1 MNENYLVHY
10 GILGMKWGVRR
21 YQNRDGSLT
30 AAGRRRAGIKS
41 ASGDARHTPTSAKKA
56 AKQKAAN
63 LEKARKARAEKKAHE
78 EAKQKALAKGSAS
91 EVLKFKG
98 ELTNKELQDAYTRIN
113 TEQLLSSLSAKE
125 TKGFWDKVSSI
136 SDKVGRA
143 RDFTEKGINAWNT
156 FAKIHNT
163 FSGSDNK
170 LKIIGDNAQK
180 ESKFEKLIRT
190 GSAEE
195 ILNASMSGKL
205 SGAELERASKRLGAE
220 KIIRSYMQS
229 ETPKVNATST
239 DSSNSE
245 KKKSEPSKTND
256 TPNSDKANSSEEK
269 KKKKEG

>member
-1 MNENYLVHY
+1 MYENYLAHY

-30 AAGRRRAGIKS
+30 AAGRKRAGIKS
-41 ASGDARHTPTSAKKA
+41 DSPRHKLTSAKKL
-56 AKQKAAN
+56 AKQRAVN
-63 LEKARKARAEKKAHE
+63 LEKARQARIVKKEHE
-78 EAKQKALAKGSAS
+78 EAKKNALAKGSAS

-136 SDKVGRA
+136 SDKIGKA

-163 FSGSDNK
+163 FSDDGNK
-170 LKIIGDNAQK
+170 LKIIGESSQK

-205 SGAELERASKRLGAE
+205 SGAELERASKRLGTE

-229 ETPKVNATST
+229 ESPKANAASTNSSNSETKKSEPSKANDAT

-245 KKKSEPSKTND
+245 I
-256 TPNSDKANSSEEK
+256 K

>member
-1 MNENYLVHY
+1 MNENYLIHY

-56 AKQKAAN
+56 AKQRAAN
-63 LEKARKARAEKKAHE
+63 LEKARKAKVEKRAHE
-78 EAKQKALAKGSAS
+78 EAKQKALSRGSAS

-136 SDKVGRA
+136 SDKIGKT

-163 FSGSDNK
+163 FSDDGNK
-170 LKIIGDNAQK
+170 LKIIGESSQK

-229 ETPKVNATST
+229 EPPKANTAST
-239 DSSNSE
+239 GSSNSE
-245 KKKSEPSKTND
+245 KKKSEPPKAND
-256 TPNSDKANSSEEK
+256 TTASTDSSNSETK